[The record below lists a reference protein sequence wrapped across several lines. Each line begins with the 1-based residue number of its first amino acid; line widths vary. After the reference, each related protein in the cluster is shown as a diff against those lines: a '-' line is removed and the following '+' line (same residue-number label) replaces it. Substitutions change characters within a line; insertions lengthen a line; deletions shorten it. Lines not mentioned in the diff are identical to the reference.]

1 MKKNQI
7 VLQEGNKDCG
17 SACLLSIIRYYGGDY
32 PLEKLVELT
41 NTTKEGT
48 SFYELKYASQELG
61 LIANGY
67 KIETISQMSKI
78 DKPILAQVNIKGYMH
93 FVVVY
98 KIQNN
103 KCTIM
108 DPAKGKDIVP
118 IEKFNTIFTGN
129 ILLIEPYKK
138 LEIHKSDNYIKNIIV
153 LLFIKNKKLIK
164 NLILL
169 SLISTALTCLY
180 SFYFKIAIDNI
191 ALTHNLKLIALIF
204 FIIMLIKETTGY
216 FRNKLLIYLNQKV
229 DLSIFLETYNKI
241 LSLPRII

>member
-129 ILLIEPYKK
+129 ILLI
-138 LEIHKSDNYIKNIIV
+138 
-153 LLFIKNKKLIK
+153 
-164 NLILL
+164 
-169 SLISTALTCLY
+169 
-180 SFYFKIAIDNI
+180 
-191 ALTHNLKLIALIF
+191 
-204 FIIMLIKETTGY
+204 
-216 FRNKLLIYLNQKV
+216 
-229 DLSIFLETYNKI
+229 
-241 LSLPRII
+241 